1 MAQTLMQW
9 DLQRVLVT
17 GAAGALG
24 STFMTSLSAERACIG
39 TSLHSNP
46 LAPDQ
51 PACDLT
57 LRAATFELLDRI
69 NPTTILHTAAI
80 ADVDAC
86 ERQPALAEKVN
97 TETTRWLIDWC
108 KQSARTGLV
117 LISTDQL
124 YDGPGPH
131 REDFARP
138 GNVYARTKRNA
149 EVVALGYDRSLI
161 LRTNFVHLAGRDHK
175 GFAAWL
181 LRALI
186 TADPIRLFDD
196 VLFSPLHASHVVR
209 STIELMSRGAAGLF
223 NLGAG
228 GAGTSKADFGLRIAN
243 AIRADLDK
251 ITVQSVAFSELAAAR
266 PNDMRM
272 DSGKAEAVIGRALPS
287 IDETVAALLADAR
300 HRGII
305 E

>member
-1 MAQTLMQW
+1 MRW
-9 DLQRVLVT
+9 DLRRVLVT

-24 STFMTSLSAERACIG
+24 STFVTGLSSQRTCIG

-51 PACDLT
+51 PVCDLT
-57 LRAATFELLDRI
+57 ERTATFELLDRV
-69 NPTTILHTAAI
+69 NPTTILHTAAMT
-80 ADVDAC
+80 DVDAC
-86 ERQPALAEKVN
+86 ERQPALAERVN
-97 TETTRWLIDWC
+97 TETTRWLIEWC
-108 KQSARTGLV
+108 KQSARSGFI

-124 YDGPGPH
+124 YGGPGPH
-131 REDFARP
+131 REESAHP

-149 EVVALGYDRSLI
+149 EVIALGYERSLV
-161 LRTNFVHLAGRDHK
+161 LRTNFVHLSGRDQK

-181 LRALI
+181 LRALM
-186 TADPIRLFDD
+186 AAEPIRLFDD

-209 STIELMSRGAAGLF
+209 STIELMSKGAAGLF

-228 GAGTSKADFGLRIAN
+228 GAGTSKAAFGLRIAS
-243 AIRADLDK
+243 AIRADLK
-251 ITVQSVAFSELAAAR
+251 QITVQSVTLSELAAAR
-266 PNDMRM
+266 PKDMRM
-272 DSGKAEAVIGRALPS
+272 DSGRAEAVIGRELPS
-287 IDETVAALLADAR
+287 IDETVAALLAEAR